1 MIQPLLQQLRGP
13 LSSHQDGLQPRS
25 GKRHEESTSRIQ
37 VQLFKVNLGNDNSV
51 GGLALEPKKGINH
64 KLPIGPNRCAVR
76 IKIFLTLSSQA
87 NACQMF
93 GASLLDQ
100 EA

>member
-13 LSSHQDGLQPRS
+13 FSRHQDSLQSSS
-25 GKRHEESTSRIQ
+25 GQRHEKSTSRIQ
-37 VQLFKVNLGNDNSV
+37 VQLVKVNLGNDNSV
-51 GGLALEPKKGINH
+51 GSLALEPKKGINQ

-76 IKIFLTLSSQA
+76 IEIFLTLSSQT

-100 EA
+100 DA